1 MRYYNQFIF
10 NYTIICKRL
19 FYNIIYFE
27 KKERVFAFMLKQK
40 QKVHKMKDLTVESFR
55 NSSNIIVFSKTNCVQ
70 CKMSKRNLDALGVE
84 YQEIN
89 LDEYPEFLDYV
100 KDELG
105 FKVLPVIQVPKH
117 LGIENISGFRP
128 NSIKEL
134 SKVC

>member
-1 MRYYNQFIF
+1 
-10 NYTIICKRL
+10 
-19 FYNIIYFE
+19 
-27 KKERVFAFMLKQK
+27 
-40 QKVHKMKDLTVESFR
+40 MKDLSLTVENFR
-55 NSSNIIVFSKTNCVQ
+55 NSSNIIVFSKNNCVQ
-70 CKMSKRNLDALGVE
+70 CKMSKRHLDASGVE

-100 KDELG
+100 KNELG
-105 FKVLPVIQVPKH
+105 FKMLPVIQVPKH

>member
-1 MRYYNQFIF
+1 MSFIVT
-10 NYTIICKRL
+10 NKVNVYEIDENTIP
-19 FYNIIYFE
+19 YSGIYVIP
-27 KKERVFAFMLKQK
+27 K
-40 QKVHKMKDLTVESFR
+40 S
-55 NSSNIIVFSKTNCVQ
+55 
-70 CKMSKRNLDALGVE
+70 NLDLSVAK
-84 YQEIN
+84 EI
-89 LDEYPEFLDYV
+89 LESEEFLDYV

>member
-1 MRYYNQFIF
+1 
-10 NYTIICKRL
+10 
-19 FYNIIYFE
+19 
-27 KKERVFAFMLKQK
+27 
-40 QKVHKMKDLTVESFR
+40 MKDSNLTVESFR

-117 LGIENISGFRP
+117 LGIGNISGFRP
-128 NSIKEL
+128 NSLKEL

>member
-1 MRYYNQFIF
+1 
-10 NYTIICKRL
+10 
-19 FYNIIYFE
+19 
-27 KKERVFAFMLKQK
+27 
-40 QKVHKMKDLTVESFR
+40 MKDLSLTVENFR
-55 NSSNIIVFSKTNCVQ
+55 NSSNIIVFSKNNCVQ

-105 FKVLPVIQVPKH
+105 FKVLPVIQVPEH
-117 LGIENISGFRP
+117 LGIGNISGFRP